1 MLGTTIFRY
10 WRYKGVG
17 LVEQTWPVSRIL
29 PASRW
34 EVRDLGFPSDGDLGA
49 QTGALGNESRQ
60 TGENRREPAGAEL
73 RVAVGEENHE
83 AQRCDA

>member
-1 MLGTTIFRY
+1 MEL
-10 WRYKGVG
+10 G

-29 PASRW
+29 PASSLW
-34 EVRDLGFPSDGDLGA
+34 EVRDLGFPSDGNLGA
-49 QTGALGNESRQ
+49 QTGALGNENRQ
-60 TGENRREPAGAEL
+60 TGENRREPARAEL